1 MDRQRSVNMNEQIV
15 GFVREN
21 VFIIVV
27 LLGVVGAFVFLR
39 TKGTELE
46 SVGALDDLL
55 VSGQPVVVEFYSN
68 T

>member
-1 MDRQRSVNMNEQIV
+1 MI

-21 VFIIVV
+21 MLVIVV
-27 LLGVVGAFVFLR
+27 LLGIVGAFVFLR

-46 SVGALDDLL
+46 SVDALDDLL

>member
-1 MDRQRSVNMNEQIV
+1 MNDQII

-21 VFIIVV
+21 ALIIIV
-27 LLGVVGAFVFLR
+27 LLGIVGAFVFLR

-46 SVGALDDLL
+46 SVDALDDLL
-55 VSGQPVVVEFYSN
+55 ANGRPVVVEFYSN